1 MTKRL
6 ILAALTALVAVA
18 LATAQQIS
26 VVTEGGATTLYENLA
41 DAINGAEP
49 GSVIYLPGGGFPL
62 ADEVK
67 ITKRLT
73 IIGIGHKYDNDNVDG
88 ASIIAGNIFFNE
100 GSDRSALLGCY
111 VNGTVAIAHDGAQI
125 DDILVR
131 YCNVNHVEVKSGA
144 CKGLTI
150 DQNYIRG
157 GASFRGAPARFTH
170 NICSWINEL
179 DGGVIE
185 NNIFTWRL
193 NGDYIF
199 DEYTSHYGT
208 CCRCD
213 NNQINNNI
221 FLNRD
226 RMDTGSNNVITHNM
240 LNGADW
246 GDDPVNISGDW
257 NDIFVKYNNAAINPV
272 TDFHFTNNFLSEY
285 QEYSDCGIYGGTGFN
300 DHQTAPVPYIVS
312 KTVDEQTNSAGF
324 LNITITVKA
333 GE

>member
-18 LATAQQIS
+18 MATAQQIS
-26 VVTEGGATTLYENLA
+26 VVTEGGATTLYETLA
-41 DAINGAEP
+41 DAINGADP
-49 GSVIYLPGGGFPL
+49 ASVIYLPGGGFPI
-62 ADEVK
+62 ADSVK
-67 ITKRLT
+67 ITKKLT
-73 IIGIGHKYDNDNVDG
+73 IIGIGHKYNNDNVDG
-88 ASIIAGNIFFNE
+88 ATIIAGNLFFNE

-111 VNGTVAIAHDGAQI
+111 LNGQVNIATDGSQVN
-125 DDILVR
+125 DILVR
-131 YCNVNHVEVKSGA
+131 YCNVKNIFVKNGA
-144 CKGLTI
+144 CKGITI
-150 DQNYIRG
+150 NQNYIRG
-157 GASFRGAPARFTH
+157 GSAFHAAPATFTH
-170 NICSWINEL
+170 NICPWIHDL

-185 NNIFTWRL
+185 YNNFTSCL
-193 NGDYIF
+193 NQFDGIF
-199 DEYTSHYGT
+199 DYVNGWRYGAVSG
-208 CCRCD
+208 CD

-221 FLNRD
+221 FFNRT
-226 RMDTGSNNVITHNM
+226 RTDTGSNNVITHNM

-257 NDIFVKYNNAAINPV
+257 NDIFEKYNGGAINPV
-272 TDFHFTNNFLSEY
+272 TDFHFTEDYQQYSE
-285 QEYSDCGIYGGTGFN
+285 CGIYGGTGFN

>member
-6 ILAALTALVAVA
+6 ILAAWTALLAVA
-18 LATAQQIS
+18 IATAQQIS

-49 GSVIYLPGGGFPL
+49 GSVIYLPGGGFPI

-88 ASIIAGNIFFNE
+88 ATIIAGNLFFNE
-100 GSDRSALLGCY
+100 GSDRSAVLGCY
-111 VNGTVAIAHDGAQI
+111 INGDIKIAHDNSQVN
-125 DDILVR
+125 DILVR
-131 YCNVNHVEVKSGA
+131 YCNLHAVDVKSA
-144 CKGLTI
+144 VSKGITI
-150 DQNYIRG
+150 DQNYVRG
-157 GASFRGAPARFTH
+157 GSIFRSAPAKFTH
-170 NICSWINEL
+170 NICPWVYNIN
-179 DGGVIE
+179 GGVIA
-185 NNIFTWRL
+185 NNIFNNYCRSYIDGVQRL
-193 NGDYIF
+193 
-199 DEYTSHYGT
+199 GT
-208 CCRCD
+208 CADCFNC
-213 NNQINNNI
+213 QIRNNI
-221 FLNRD
+221 FLNRLD
-226 RMDTGSNNVITHNM
+226 MRTGSNNVITHNM

-257 NDIFVKYNNAAINPV
+257 NDIFEKYNGGAINPV
-272 TDFHFTNNFLSEY
+272 TDFHFTEDY
-285 QEYSDCGIYGGTGFN
+285 QEYSECGIYGGTGFN

>member
-18 LATAQQIS
+18 IATAQQIS

-49 GSVIYLPGGGFPL
+49 GSVIYLPGGGFPI
-62 ADEVK
+62 ADSVK
-67 ITKRLT
+67 ITKKLT

-88 ASIIAGNIFFNE
+88 ATIIAGNLFFNE

-111 VNGTVAIAHDGAQI
+111 VNGRVNIANDKSQVN
-125 DDILVR
+125 DILVR
-131 YCNVNHVEVKSGA
+131 YCNIGALLVNNGVA
-144 CKGLTI
+144 CKGITI
-150 DQNYIRG
+150 DQNYIRSG
-157 GASFRGAPARFTH
+157 SGFHAAPVKFTH
-170 NICSWINEL
+170 NICPWIYDL
-179 DGGVIE
+179 DGGVIGY
-185 NNIFTWRL
+185 NIFTSCL
-193 NGDYIF
+193 NQFEPLLDYGNGWK
-199 DEYTSHYGT
+199 YGAVGA
-208 CCRCD
+208 CD
-213 NNQINNNI
+213 NCQIKNNI
-221 FLNRD
+221 FLNRTKTN
-226 RMDTGSNNVITHNM
+226 TGSNNVITHNM

-257 NDIFVKYNNAAINPV
+257 NNIFKKYNGGAINPV
-272 TDFHFTNNFLSEY
+272 TDFHFTNDYQQYSE
-285 QEYSDCGIYGGTGFN
+285 CGIYGGTGFN

>member
-6 ILAALTALVAVA
+6 ILAALAALVAVA
-18 LATAQQIS
+18 MATAQQIS

-73 IIGIGHKYDNDNVDG
+73 IIGIGHKYNNDNVDG
-88 ASIIAGNIFFNE
+88 ATIIAGNLFFNE
-100 GSDRSALLGCY
+100 GSDRSAVLGCY
-111 VNGTVAIAHDGAQI
+111 INNDVYIGYDNSSVN
-125 DDILVR
+125 DILVR
-131 YCNVNHVEVKSGA
+131 YCNLNTVQVKNNT
-144 CKGLTI
+144 CYGLTI
-150 DQNYIRG
+150 NQNYIRKAG
-157 GASFRGAPARFTH
+157 SFHGAPAKFTH
-170 NICSWINEL
+170 NICPWIIDL

-185 NNIFTWRL
+185 NNIFTSHL
-193 NGDYIF
+193 ENSGVLDYG
-199 DEYTSHYGT
+199 SASRYGT
-208 CCRCD
+208 VCICD
-213 NNQINNNI
+213 NNLIKNNI
-221 FLNRD
+221 FLDRK

-257 NDIFVKYNNAAINPV
+257 NNIFEKYNGGAINPV
-272 TDFHFTNNFLSEY
+272 TDFHFTEDY
-285 QEYSDCGIYGGTGFN
+285 QEYSECGIYGGTGFN

>member
-6 ILAALTALVAVA
+6 ILAAWTALLAVA
-18 LATAQQIS
+18 IATAQQIS

-49 GSVIYLPGGGFPL
+49 GSVIYLPGGGFPI

-88 ASIIAGNIFFNE
+88 ATIIAGNLWFNE
-100 GSDRSALLGCY
+100 GSDRSAVLGCY
-111 VNGTVAIAHDGAQI
+111 INGDIKIAHDNSQVN
-125 DDILVR
+125 DILVR
-131 YCNVNHVEVKSGA
+131 YCNLHAVEVKSA
-144 CKGLTI
+144 VCKGITI
-150 DQNYIRG
+150 DQNYIREG
-157 GASFRGAPARFTH
+157 SIFRSAPAKFTH
-170 NICSWINEL
+170 NISGWVYNIN
-179 DGGVIE
+179 GGVIA
-185 NNIFTWRL
+185 NNIFNNYCHNNIDGVQRL
-193 NGDYIF
+193 
-199 DEYTSHYGT
+199 GT
-208 CCRCD
+208 CADCYNC
-213 NNQINNNI
+213 QIRNNI
-221 FLNRD
+221 FLNR
-226 RMDTGSNNVITHNM
+226 MDMRTGSNNVITHNM
-240 LNGADW
+240 LNGANW

-257 NDIFVKYNNAAINPV
+257 NDIFEKYNGGAINPV
-272 TDFHFTNNFLSEY
+272 TDFHFTEDYL
-285 QEYSDCGIYGGTGFN
+285 EYSECGIYGGTGFN